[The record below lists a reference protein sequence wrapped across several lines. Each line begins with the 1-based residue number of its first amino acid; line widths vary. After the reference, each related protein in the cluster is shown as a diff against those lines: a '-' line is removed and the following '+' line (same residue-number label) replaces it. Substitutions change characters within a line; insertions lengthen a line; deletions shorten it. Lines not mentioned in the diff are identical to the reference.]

1 MARAQ
6 SADLFPTDL
15 PLPASLLIGRSVDVR
30 EIATT
35 LMAGANLVV
44 AGPRRTG
51 KTSVC
56 EAALARAQAG
66 GFYVAALDLFRI
78 ANAAQLAEALV
89 GATIANRPLLHRI
102 LHRARSAGRIVADAA
117 GTTVVLKAQD
127 ELGDELEIAFKP
139 GLAERDP
146 ERYLEYAL
154 GLPQRI
160 AEKDG
165 KHLILFIDEFQE
177 VANPRKPYGDPDAL
191 TKQMRAIFQ
200 RSRDVSFLFAG
211 SYEHILRDLFGQ
223 ARQAFG
229 HFGSMYELRPISEA
243 AWRDGLVDRFTV
255 DSCTINDEALDRL
268 IELGG
273 GHPRATM
280 LLAQKTHLQA
290 ILTGT
295 HQIGATLV
303 EQGLRSAL
311 LGDRATL
318 EQTVDQIRLG
328 HRHAFLIARRI
339 ALGESPYHDLKSVEA
354 FRALK
359 SLQQTGLIVQDGPR
373 RWRIL
378 DPLLARYLRELEPF
392 G

>member
-15 PLPASLLIGRSVDVR
+15 PLPASLLIGRGVDVR

-56 EAALARAQAG
+56 EAALARAAAG
-66 GFYVAALDLFRI
+66 GYYVAALDLFRI

-89 GATIANRPLLHRI
+89 AATIANRPLLHRI

-117 GTTVVLKAQD
+117 GTTVVLKAQA

-146 ERYLEYAL
+146 DRYLEYAL
-154 GLPQRI
+154 ALPQRI

-165 KHLILFIDEFQE
+165 KHVILFIDEFQE
-177 VANPRKPYGDPDAL
+177 IVNPRKPYGDPDSL
-191 TKQMRAIFQ
+191 TKRMRAIFQ
-200 RSRDVSFLFAG
+200 RSGNVSFLFAG
-211 SYEHILRDLFGQ
+211 SYEHILRDLFGE

-229 HFGSMYELRPISEA
+229 HFGSMVELRPISQSD
-243 AWRDGLVDRFTV
+243 WRQGLLDRFTV
-255 DSCTINDEALDRL
+255 DSCTVDDDALERL
-268 IELGG
+268 VELGA

-280 LLAQKTHLQA
+280 LIAQKTHLQA
-290 ILTGT
+290 ILAGSR
-295 HQIGATLV
+295 HIDATLV

-318 EQTVDQIRLG
+318 DQTIDQIRLG
-328 HRHAFLIARRI
+328 HRHALLIARRI
-339 ALGESPYHDLKSVEA
+339 ALGESPYRELKSVEA

-359 SLQQTGLIVQDGPR
+359 GLQQTGLVVPDGPR

-378 DPLLARYLRELEPF
+378 DPLLARYLRDLEPY

>member
-1 MARAQ
+1 
-6 SADLFPTDL
+6 
-15 PLPASLLIGRSVDVR
+15 
-30 EIATT
+30 
-35 LMAGANLVV
+35 MAGANLVV

-56 EAALARAQAG
+56 EAALALAKEG
-66 GFYVAALDLFRI
+66 GYYVAGLDLFRI
-78 ANAAQLAEALV
+78 ANAAQLAETLV
-89 GATIANRPLLHRI
+89 TATIANRPRLYRI
-102 LHRARSAGRIVADAA
+102 LHRAREAGRLVADAA
-117 GTTVVLKAQD
+117 GTTVVLRAQA

-139 GLAERDP
+139 GLAARDP

-154 GLPQRI
+154 ELPQRI

-177 VANPRKPYGDPDAL
+177 IANPRKPYGDPDSL

-200 RSRDVSFLFAG
+200 RSPEVSFLFAG

-223 ARQAFG
+223 ARQAFA
-229 HFGSMYELRPISEA
+229 HFGAMVELRPIAAA
-243 AWRDGLVDRFTV
+243 AWRQGLLDRFAV
-255 DSCTINDEALDRL
+255 DSCTVGDEALDRL
-268 IELGG
+268 VELGS

-290 ILTGT
+290 ILLGT
-295 HQIGATLV
+295 HHIDATTV
-303 EQGLRSAL
+303 EQGLRTAL

-318 EQTVDQIRLG
+318 EQTVEQIRLG
-328 HRHAFLIARRI
+328 HRHALLIARRI

-354 FRALK
+354 FRALRG
-359 SLQQTGLIVQDGPR
+359 LQQKGLIVQDGPR

>member
-15 PLPASLLIGRSVDVR
+15 PLPEGLLIGRSEDVR

-56 EAALARAQAG
+56 EAALARAAEG
-66 GFYVAALDLFRI
+66 GYYIAALDLFRI
-78 ANAAQLAEALV
+78 ANAGQLAEALV
-89 GATIANRPLLHRI
+89 AATVANRPLLHRI
-102 LHRARSAGRIVADAA
+102 LHRAREAGRLVADAA
-117 GTTVVLKAQD
+117 GTAVVLKAQD

-146 ERYLEYAL
+146 ERYLDYAL

-191 TKQMRAIFQ
+191 TKRMRAIFQ
-200 RSRDVSFLFAG
+200 RSREVSFLFAG

-229 HFGSMYELRPISEA
+229 HFGAMYELRPIGAA
-243 AWRDGLVDRFTV
+243 AWREGLLARFAA
-255 DSCTINDEALDRL
+255 DSCTVGDEALDRL
-268 IELGG
+268 VELGG
-273 GHPRATM
+273 GHPRTTM
-280 LLAQKTHLQA
+280 LVAQKTHLQA
-290 ILTGT
+290 ILVGS
-295 HQIGATLV
+295 HHIDATLV
-303 EQGLRSAL
+303 EQGLRNAL

-318 EQTVDQIRLG
+318 DQTVEQIRLG
-328 HRHAFLIARRI
+328 HRHGLLIARRI
-339 ALGESPYHDLKSVEA
+339 AFGESPYHELKSVDA

-359 SLQQTGLIVQDGPR
+359 GLQQTGLIVQDGPR